1 MSKENQDFFKEALNE
16 LVQNIDD
23 YEILD
28 WDNKLETRKELV
40 NCDDLNVTTIADNTI
55 TIVIKPIGIG
65 GETNE

>member
-1 MSKENQDFFKEALNE
+1 MSKENQDFFKEALKE
-16 LVQNIDD
+16 LVKNIDD

>member
-1 MSKENQDFFKEALNE
+1 MSKENQDLFKEALKE
-16 LVQNIDD
+16 LVKNIDD